1 MEDVETEK
9 RRSIDMPFIH
19 SNVSVKM
26 TPEQRE
32 QLKAA
37 FGKAISIFN
46 GKSEHGL
53 MLRFS
58 DECQMYHRGISY
70 PGIACVQVHLFG
82 KQPEEKY
89 LKFTKEVCGFYEQI
103 LQIPAEHVDIIY
115 ETAAA
120 WGSDFRNS

>member
-1 MEDVETEK
+1 
-9 RRSIDMPFIH
+9 MPFIH

-46 GKSEHGL
+46 GKSEHGV

-58 DECQMYHRGISY
+58 DECQMYHRRMSY